1 MKRRSK
7 LKFTMSLPSR
17 TNTLH
22 NSSLSKSA
30 KRSRLWFEKMPK
42 NRMRLS
48 SRSALRISQSLMSR
62 RQMKKQRK
70 LLKKSS
76 HRFFK
81 SL

>member
-7 LKFTMSLPSR
+7 LKFTMSLKSR
-17 TNTLH
+17 TNELH
-22 NSSLSKSA
+22 NSSQSKSA
-30 KRSRLWFEKMPK
+30 KRSKQRSKKMPK

-48 SRSALRISQSLMSR
+48 SRSAQRTSQPLMSTR
-62 RQMKKQRK
+62 PIKKQRK

-76 HRFFK
+76 HRLFR